1 MTADGCETAL
11 LLSFF
16 TLSYS
21 PRDNQVHLLSH
32 SERKLRVLGHR
43 PCGADIPTSSSG
55 LVSPQTGAVSPPVT
69 HSPPLLPPTPPHPC
83 LLPVSLGFTPLGPHM
98 GGSRRTD
105 LFTWAFSLSTM
116 PAGLILVGTRT
127 RVSFQEDSKR
137 SLINLPDGE
146 TGFPLGRVVKNP
158 PAVAET
164 QEMKV

>member
-1 MTADGCETAL
+1 
-11 LLSFF
+11 
-16 TLSYS
+16 
-21 PRDNQVHLLSH
+21 
-32 SERKLRVLGHR
+32 
-43 PCGADIPTSSSG
+43 
-55 LVSPQTGAVSPPVT
+55 
-69 HSPPLLPPTPPHPC
+69 
-83 LLPVSLGFTPLGPHM
+83 M

>member
-1 MTADGCETAL
+1 
-11 LLSFF
+11 
-16 TLSYS
+16 
-21 PRDNQVHLLSH
+21 
-32 SERKLRVLGHR
+32 
-43 PCGADIPTSSSG
+43 
-55 LVSPQTGAVSPPVT
+55 
-69 HSPPLLPPTPPHPC
+69 
-83 LLPVSLGFTPLGPHM
+83 M

-137 SLINLPDGE
+137 SLINLPDGG
-146 TGFPLGRVVKNP
+146 TGFPLGRVVKNL